1 MKMFS
6 KFAILAVALT
16 LMGGVAAQAGP
27 NGGGST
33 HEGMV
38 QTTGN

>member
-1 MKMFS
+1 MKMSS

-27 NGGGST
+27 NSNG
-33 HEGMV
+33 HESLV